1 MTRIL
6 TAIVAIVLMGAP
18 AASEGETLPVATGE
32 WAPYV
37 TESLDNRG
45 FLVEILNEVFNLMEV
60 DVEYRFYPWRRCYD
74 SVTAGKVWAAFPY
87 SRTEKRAEEV
97 RFSDKL
103 SLSVTKFFVFGE
115 PKIERYE
122 SPERLKPYRVGGV
135 IGYFYEETFNRLGL
149 NVDYAA
155 REVSALEKLMMGRT
169 DLLPLNELV
178 GWHLIRTQFPDRMS
192 RFGVLDNP
200 YSVDDL
206 YLIVSKDYPDG
217 MALLRRF
224 NKALSVIKDRYIY
237 RSILERFQAP

>member
-6 TAIVAIVLMGAP
+6 ATIVATLLMGAP
-18 AASEGETLPVATGE
+18 AASAGESIPVATGE

-37 TESLDNRG
+37 SEHLDNRG
-45 FLVEILNEVFNLMEV
+45 FLVEILSEVFDQMEV

-87 SRTEKRAEEV
+87 SKTDKRADEV

-115 PKIERYE
+115 PKVKQYE
-122 SPERLKPYRVGGV
+122 SPESLRPYRVGGV

-155 REVSALEKLMMGRT
+155 KEVSALEKLMMGRT

-178 GWHLIRTQFPDRMS
+178 GWHLIRTRFPDRMD
-192 RFGVLDNP
+192 RFGVLETP

-217 MALLRRF
+217 KALLQRF
-224 NKALSVIKDRYIY
+224 NRALSVVKDQYIY
-237 RSILERFQAP
+237 RSILERFQVP